1 MHCSST
7 ASIAMRCACDKMMKA
22 VSQQWKWEEINWM
35 MENWIWLCVW
45 EWKSLTRA
53 FVLDWERRANKMTC
67 ELQLYRRHWT
77 SRRRVVGD
85 KRSNLVDS
93 IDYWFFLNAKERKKP
108 DTQINAQQNV
118 FICGWEITIND
129 SFLWT
134 SWSSASVAIWEE
146 KSSFVYL
153 FSLCYTW
160 CCCCCV
166 VCCFSS
172 LRPRHTLC
180 INFRH
185 VRFSSL
191 LSMLIFAFL
200 YLSCS
205 PVSERHSTMYKY
217 KYKTIATCSVMQTSN
232 FIMFSFFFCSFL

>member
-7 ASIAMRCACDKMMKA
+7 ASIAMRCACDKMMEA

-45 EWKSLTRA
+45 EWKSLARA
-53 FVLDWERRANKMTC
+53 FVLEWEKRRRANKMAC

-93 IDYWFFLNAKERKKP
+93 IDYWFFLNAKERKKT

-118 FICGWEITIND
+118 FICGWEIGIND

-160 CCCCCV
+160 CCCCV
-166 VCCFSS
+166 LFFFSPTTTHS
-172 LRPRHTLC
+172 LHKLPTC
-180 INFRH
+180 
-185 VRFSSL
+185 SL
-191 LSMLIFAFL
+191 LIAIVYADFRFFYISRAAQFQSATQL
-200 YLSCS
+200 CT
-205 PVSERHSTMYKY
+205 STRRLQRAQLCKRP
-217 KYKTIATCSVMQTSN
+217 IS
-232 FIMFSFFFCSFL
+232 